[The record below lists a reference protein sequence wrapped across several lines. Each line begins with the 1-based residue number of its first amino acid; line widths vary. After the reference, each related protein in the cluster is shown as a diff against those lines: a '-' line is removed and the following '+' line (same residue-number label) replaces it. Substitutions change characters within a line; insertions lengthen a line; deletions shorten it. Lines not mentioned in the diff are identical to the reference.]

1 MNKDQRNFL
10 IERIKKTERGNLDKL
25 EAQRPKHPSLNNYL
39 IAAIL
44 DDSIIMKS
52 IDSVREAIRNRV
64 ISLGQSDS
72 LIYRDTSWHRH
83 NTEDEDHIHV
93 PADVLF
99 EYPPKYQEALEKYE
113 RDLK

>member
-44 DDSIIMKS
+44 DD
-52 IDSVREAIRNRV
+52 
-64 ISLGQSDS
+64 
-72 LIYRDTSWHRH
+72 
-83 NTEDEDHIHV
+83 
-93 PADVLF
+93 
-99 EYPPKYQEALEKYE
+99 
-113 RDLK
+113 